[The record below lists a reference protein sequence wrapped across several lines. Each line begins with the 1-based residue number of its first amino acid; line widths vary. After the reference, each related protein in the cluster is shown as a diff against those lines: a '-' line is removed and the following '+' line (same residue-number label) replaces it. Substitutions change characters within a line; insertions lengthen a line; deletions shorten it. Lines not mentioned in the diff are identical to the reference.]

1 MIKQLKRLVWRALP
15 GASHALSTRLPYVR
29 AWLAYGWN
37 RRSPPAPPAEAPVIV
52 AGFHGAVLGLGEA
65 TRGLVRALRLKD
77 RETIAWDISE
87 RLGHARR
94 LDEGDPVLPPAG
106 PAVLIVQVNPVEL
119 IHLIDQTRGAPFVGR
134 RTIGYWAWELPRMP
148 RAWRPAFRYVDEV
161 WTLSEFGAEA
171 IRRDAPRRVKVRVAP
186 LAVEVDPQP
195 ADRARFGLPADAV
208 VVLAGFD
215 FRSSI
220 ARKNPLGALEAFRR
234 ARALGAGPALLV
246 FKTVGAEAAPEA
258 VATLRAAIGEADD
271 VVLLTEAMSPRDKDG
286 LVASCDIL
294 LSLHRAEGFGLFP
307 AEAMAAGKAV
317 VATGWSGNLDFM
329 DAESAVLVP
338 SRPTPVRDPQ
348 GLYAGGDWAEP
359 DLDFAARALARLID
373 DPAERAAL
381 GARARRAAAERLSLP
396 AVATIVAR
404 ALKDEEPA

>member
-1 MIKQLKRLVWRALP
+1 
-15 GASHALSTRLPYVR
+15 
-29 AWLAYGWN
+29 
-37 RRSPPAPPAEAPVIV
+37 
-52 AGFHGAVLGLGEA
+52 
-65 TRGLVRALRLKD
+65 
-77 RETIAWDISE
+77 
-87 RLGHARR
+87 
-94 LDEGDPVLPPAG
+94 
-106 PAVLIVQVNPVEL
+106 
-119 IHLIDQTRGAPFVGR
+119 
-134 RTIGYWAWELPRMP
+134 
-148 RAWRPAFRYVDEV
+148 
-161 WTLSEFGAEA
+161 
-171 IRRDAPRRVKVRVAP
+171 
-186 LAVEVDPQP
+186 
-195 ADRARFGLPADAV
+195 
-208 VVLAGFD
+208 
-215 FRSSI
+215 
-220 ARKNPLGALEAFRR
+220 R
-234 ARALGAGPALLV
+234 ARARGAGPALLV